1 MIAFLIITA
10 GAYLAGSVNFSI
22 LLFAVLGKG
31 DPRSRFSGNAGAT
44 NVWRQAGRG
53 WAALVLFLDL
63 IRAMGLALLAL
74 YFLPEAQVPWSGL
87 LLVLGNR
94 YPCFHGF
101 RGGKGVAAYLGFTI
115 PIAPYAA
122 VLSALVWAAVY
133 RLTRLPFIA
142 SFFMVTILAAG
153 TIVAFGYHA
162 TATAGAVA
170 TIFLIYFNH
179 RKNIADLL
187 SSKKSNP
194 LDS

>member
-1 MIAFLIITA
+1 MIAFLIIMA

-44 NVWRQAGRG
+44 NVWRQAGLS

-74 YFLPEAQVPWSGL
+74 YFLPEAQVPWAGL
-87 LLVLGNR
+87 PLVLGNR

-115 PIAPYAA
+115 PIAPLAA
-122 VLSALVWAAVY
+122 VLSALVWAVVY
-133 RLTRLPFIA
+133 GLTRLPFMA
-142 SFFMVTILAAG
+142 SFFMVAILAIG
-153 TIVAFGYHA
+153 TIVASAYQVTAATGALA
-162 TATAGAVA
+162 TALL
-170 TIFLIYFNH
+170 IFINH
-179 RKNIADLL
+179 RGNITALL
-187 SSKKSNP
+187 ASKKKKS
-194 LDS
+194 